1 MEKNAI
7 ESINGRLDHVEER
20 ICEYDTGHLKFEK
33 YVRGEQSKKKEKEW
47 WKPLCSGI
55 SSM

>member
-1 MEKNAI
+1 MELKNTINKMEKNAI

-33 YVRGEQSKKKEKEW
+33 YVRGEQSKKKEKE
-47 WKPLCSGI
+47 
-55 SSM
+55 